1 GDKGPQVR
9 RGGGEQRVGGGQ
21 NGHQYRQQ
29 RQGAGRPQQQGQDP
43 PGGAVLFLRPGG
55 GQCCPQMAEEA
66 PQQQTEPLPQ
76 HGGTPPGQKLSA
88 GEADGVDGQQG
99 QQGQQIPRP
108 EIPVGPQ
115 GQRGGQGQIH
125 RQQNAALPGVQQ
137 GAAQIEPQQAV
148 PDADGG
154 GQSRGGAAPKQRVHQ
169 QKTEAEG
176 QRQKQSLSGGDHIN
190 FHRILR
196 RLRRPSRRQGFFMFI
211 HNGFSFFGAVSTA
224 GTVNA

>member
-1 GDKGPQVR
+1 
-9 RGGGEQRVGGGQ
+9 
-21 NGHQYRQQ
+21 
-29 RQGAGRPQQQGQDP
+29 
-43 PGGAVLFLRPGG
+43 
-55 GQCCPQMAEEA
+55 
-66 PQQQTEPLPQ
+66 
-76 HGGTPPGQKLSA
+76 
-88 GEADGVDGQQG
+88 
-99 QQGQQIPRP
+99 GQQIPRP

-190 FHRILR
+190 FHR
-196 RLRRPSRRQGFFMFI
+196 
-211 HNGFSFFGAVSTA
+211 
-224 GTVNA
+224 